1 VLGHEAVRAWHLLLV
16 LSLFWSMWLYREWT
30 GNAQRDSFESAV
42 HAFMNRGGRFTA
54 EDGAKLRSRIEDI
67 EQKLEATDGDFQSVK

>member
-1 VLGHEAVRAWHLLLV
+1 
-16 LSLFWSMWLYREWT
+16 MWLYREWT

-42 HAFMNRGGRFTA
+42 HAFMNRGSRFTA

-67 EQKLEATDGDFQSVK
+67 EQQLESQE

>member
-1 VLGHEAVRAWHLLLV
+1 MLGHEAVRAWHLLLV
-16 LSLFWSMWLYREWT
+16 LSLFWAMWLYREWE

-67 EQKLEATDGDFQSVK
+67 EQQLESKDD